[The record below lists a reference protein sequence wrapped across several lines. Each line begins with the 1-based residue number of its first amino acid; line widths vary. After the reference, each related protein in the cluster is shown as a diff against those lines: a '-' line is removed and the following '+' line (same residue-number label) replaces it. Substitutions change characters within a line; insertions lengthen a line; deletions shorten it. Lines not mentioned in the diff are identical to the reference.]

1 MSIFAKYT
9 LAILGLLLLAA
20 GSVTGLSLATQRSAL
35 RAEALLRART
45 VASNLASGVAEAVLT
60 RDPVT
65 MISLAVDA
73 PKSNLNVVYAAVL
86 DEKGIVLAHPDRE
99 LVGKPFSLDQL
110 GSSQG
115 LGSGVREAVAN
126 GVRVWDVEAPVT
138 PRGSMRN
145 LGTVHIGLS
154 RKAVEDQ
161 VQAAFNALLLASGLI
176 LALGVGLSFILV
188 KLLVDPIRRLSSA
201 AAAVGAGDLT
211 VQVPVHSKD
220 EMGRLFETFNSMVA
234 NLDQGQQVKLEQ
246 ERIQGELNVARSIQ
260 ANLLPDTAPKYS
272 KLDVAFHCAPA
283 KELGGDFFDWF
294 AIGDGK
300 KLGLV
305 IADVSGKGVP
315 AAIHMANLRNLI
327 RFVAREQSDPTLVM
341 KKVNE
346 LAWPDLKGESFVTV
360 IYAVLDIETREV
372 EFVSAGHEPALRI
385 SASGHVE
392 ECRAKGMPVG
402 IAEAED
408 FDTVIKSS
416 RLKLEPGDTFVLFT
430 DGVTEAMNSKSD
442 QFGREKLHAVLSQA
456 KSRSSADA
464 LVKSVVNAVNLHADG
479 QEQSDDLT
487 LIVVKTG

>member
-20 GSVTGLSLATQRSAL
+20 GSVTGLSLASQRSAL

-45 VASNLASGVAEAVLT
+45 VAGNLASGVAEAVLT

-73 PKSNLNVVYAAVL
+73 PKNNLNVVYAAVL
-86 DEKGIVLAHPDRE
+86 DEKGIVLAHPDRD
-99 LVGKPFSLDQL
+99 LVGKPFALEDM
-110 GSSQG
+110 GSG
-115 LGSGVREAVAN
+115 LGQGVREATWNHVK
-126 GVRVWDVEAPVT
+126 VWDVEAQVT
-138 PRGSMRN
+138 PKGSTRN
-145 LGTVHIGLS
+145 LGSVHIGLS

-161 VQAAFNALLLASGLI
+161 VRAALKALLLASGLL
-176 LALGVGLSFILV
+176 LALGVALSFVLV
-188 KLLVDPIRRLSSA
+188 KLLVDPIRQLSTA
-201 AAAVGAGDLT
+201 AAAVGAGDLS

-220 EMGRLFETFNSMVA
+220 ELGRLSETFNSMVA
-234 NLDQGQQVKLEQ
+234 NLDQAQQVKLEK

-272 KLDVAFHCAPA
+272 RLDVAFHCAPA

-294 AIGDGK
+294 PIGDGK

-327 RFVAREQSDPTLVM
+327 RFVAREQPDPTLVM
-341 KKVNE
+341 KKVNA

-360 IYAVLDIETREV
+360 IYAVLDIESREV

-385 SASGHVE
+385 TAEGVVE

-402 IAEAED
+402 IAEPED
-408 FDTVIKSS
+408 FDMVIKSS
-416 RLKLEPGDTFVLFT
+416 RLKLNPGDTFVLFT
-430 DGVTEAMNSKSD
+430 DGVTEAMNAQAD
-442 QFGREKLHAVLSQA
+442 QFGREKLHQVLSQA
-456 KSRSSADA
+456 KARSSADA
-464 LVKSVVNAVNLHADG
+464 LVKSLVSAVNEHAAG
-479 QEQSDDLT
+479 HEQSDDLT
-487 LIVVKTG
+487 LIVAKTA